1 MLMDVKEVSKKYGE
15 KQVVTHVDLRLKKGK
30 LTAFIGPNGA
40 GKSTLLSMMSRLIPK
55 DSGGIYLDGT
65 EVKAWHTN
73 DLSKRLSIL
82 KQANTVQ
89 LKLTVRELV
98 AFGRF
103 PHSKGRLTAADQH
116 QIDKVLSYLGLSSL
130 QNEYINTLSGGQLQR
145 AYIAMVLAQDTE
157 YIFLDEPL
165 NNLDMNHAVQLMKTM
180 VRLVSEF
187 DKTIVIVLHD
197 INFAA
202 SYADEIV
209 AMKDGQIFAQGPT
222 EDIITKEVLDELYE
236 MNLRICELDGK
247 RFCLY
252 FNE

>member
-1 MLMDVKEVSKKYGE
+1 MMQIDQVTKKYGTKE
-15 KQVVTHVDLRLKKGK
+15 VIHEVDYQITPHK

-40 GKSTLLSMMSRLIPK
+40 GKSTLLSLMSRLIDK
-55 DSGGIYLDGT
+55 DQGGIYLEKEEIKT
-65 EVKAWHTN
+65 WNQQQLAQK
-73 DLSKRLSIL
+73 LSIL
-82 KQANTVQ
+82 KQANGTQ

-103 PHSKGRLTAADQH
+103 PHSKGKLTAL
-116 QIDKVLSYLGLSSL
+116 DKEKIEEALSYLGLLDLAEES
-130 QNEYINTLSGGQLQR
+130 INTLSGGQLQR

-165 NNLDMNHAVQLMKTM
+165 NNLDMNHAVQLMKTIR
-180 VRLVSEF
+180 RLVDEKK
-187 DKTIVIVLHD
+187 KTVIIVLHD

-209 AMKDGQIFAQGPT
+209 AMKEGKIFKTGTT
-222 EDIITKEVLDELYE
+222 EEVITKEILDDLYDMSVRVCE
-236 MNLRICELDGK
+236 MEGK

-252 FNE
+252 FN

>member
-1 MLMDVKEVSKKYGE
+1 MQIDQVTKKYGTKE
-15 KQVVTHVDLRLKKGK
+15 VIHEVDYQITPHK

-40 GKSTLLSMMSRLIPK
+40 GKSTLLSLMSRLIDK
-55 DSGGIYLDGT
+55 DQGGIYLEKEEIKT
-65 EVKAWHTN
+65 WNQQQLAQK
-73 DLSKRLSIL
+73 LSIL
-82 KQANTVQ
+82 KQANGTQ

-103 PHSKGRLTAADQH
+103 PHSKGKLTAL
-116 QIDKVLSYLGLSSL
+116 DKEKIEEALSYLGLLDLAEES
-130 QNEYINTLSGGQLQR
+130 INTLSGGQLQR

-165 NNLDMNHAVQLMKTM
+165 NNLDMNHAVQLMKTIR
-180 VRLVSEF
+180 RLVDEKK
-187 DKTIVIVLHD
+187 KTVIIVLHD

-209 AMKDGQIFAQGPT
+209 AMKEGKIFKTGTT
-222 EDIITKEVLDELYE
+222 EEVITKEILDDLYDMSVRVCE
-236 MNLRICELDGK
+236 MEGK

-252 FNE
+252 FN

>member
-1 MLMDVKEVSKKYGE
+1 MQIDQVTKKYGTKE
-15 KQVVTHVDLRLKKGK
+15 VIHEVDYQITPHK

-40 GKSTLLSMMSRLIPK
+40 GKSTLLSIMSRLIDK
-55 DSGGIYLDGT
+55 DQGGIYLEKEEIKT
-65 EVKAWHTN
+65 WNQQQLAQK
-73 DLSKRLSIL
+73 LSIL
-82 KQANTVQ
+82 KQANGTQ

-103 PHSKGRLTAADQH
+103 PHSKGKLTAL
-116 QIDKVLSYLGLSSL
+116 DKEKIEEALSYLGLLDLAEES
-130 QNEYINTLSGGQLQR
+130 INTLSGGQLQR

-165 NNLDMNHAVQLMKTM
+165 NNLDMNHAVQLMKTIR
-180 VRLVSEF
+180 RLVDEKK
-187 DKTIVIVLHD
+187 KTVIIVLHD

-209 AMKDGQIFAQGPT
+209 AMKEGKIFKTGTT
-222 EDIITKEVLDELYE
+222 EEVITKEVLDDLYDMSVRVCE
-236 MNLRICELDGK
+236 MEGK

-252 FNE
+252 FN

>member
-1 MLMDVKEVSKKYGE
+1 MMQIDQVTKKYGTKE
-15 KQVVTHVDLRLKKGK
+15 VIHEVDYQITPHK

-40 GKSTLLSMMSRLIPK
+40 GKSTLLSIMSRLIDK
-55 DSGGIYLDGT
+55 DQGGIYLEKEEIKT
-65 EVKAWHTN
+65 WNQQQLAQK
-73 DLSKRLSIL
+73 LSIL
-82 KQANTVQ
+82 KQANGTQ

-103 PHSKGRLTAADQH
+103 PHSKGKLTAL
-116 QIDKVLSYLGLSSL
+116 DKEKIEEALSYLGLLDLAEES
-130 QNEYINTLSGGQLQR
+130 INTLSGGQLQR

-165 NNLDMNHAVQLMKTM
+165 NNLDMNHAVQLMKTIR
-180 VRLVSEF
+180 RLVDEKK
-187 DKTIVIVLHD
+187 KTVIIVLHD

-209 AMKDGQIFAQGPT
+209 AMKEGKIFKTGTT
-222 EDIITKEVLDELYE
+222 EEVITKEVLDDLYDMSVRVCE
-236 MNLRICELDGK
+236 MEGK

-252 FNE
+252 FN